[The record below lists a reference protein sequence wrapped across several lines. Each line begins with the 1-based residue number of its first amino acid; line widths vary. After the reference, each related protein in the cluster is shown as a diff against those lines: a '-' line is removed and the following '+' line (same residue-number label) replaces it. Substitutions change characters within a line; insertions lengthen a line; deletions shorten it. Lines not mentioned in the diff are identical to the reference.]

1 MLCASKQALLT
12 RTAFSSF
19 SQQQS
24 VIERAAY
31 EEQLRQSDKKN
42 ENNDDNEDLHHK
54 VTVLCSIPH
63 VRMSASCDAI
73 A

>member
-1 MLCASKQALLT
+1 MCCVQASKPCF